1 MNLLSNYVRLNIK
14 LINDGNYITKDS
26 IWMVQ
31 WQMDKIKKT
40 VGMMKRNEVTLQS
53 MYPSTLRVL
62 KKLSPDSAI

>member
-53 MYPSTLRVL
+53 MYSSTLRVL